1 MRIIFRKMI
10 IFIVSVMIFTGCSY
24 DSSKGYSKKQLQNEV
39 LQCFIDNDTETLKN
53 MFCATSQR
61 NQDLENE
68 IEKAMHLID
77 GEICDYSFSRSSES
91 KSVDDGELSLYE
103 YSLQIDEIK
112 TTAGETYLIS
122 FGYREVCLENPNSIG
137 IMSMSVYKKNENSTD
152 ATLWEKV
159 QIGEYVY

>member
-1 MRIIFRKMI
+1 MKRVICV
-10 IFIVSVMIFTGCSY
+10 IVLICLSFTLFGCSKST
-24 DSSKGYSKKQLQNEV
+24 DNKPNSKKQLQNEV

-152 ATLWEKV
+152 A
-159 QIGEYVY
+159 